1 MIKCLASPNFF
12 IIFSKM
18 IKLTDLL
25 KEVQNK
31 PKAIIMAGGASVG
44 KSTILK
50 TIDSQLKGFENLNAD
65 KYVED
70 KDSPMFGNLSA
81 ASSQIRKQ
89 DLPNAIAAKRNLIY
103 DTTASNLSTLQ
114 PTLDMLNE
122 GGYDVMMLMV
132 YAHPIVSFLRNYKR
146 ERKVP
151 AVGVL
156 GTWAN
161 VYNLLEEYKNIFG
174 DNFIIT
180 TVPSLTDEE
189 IQYIEEFNQALTQ
202 NKLKEYFSDLLSSGQ
217 FQSTFRKDD
226 STLSPEELEK
236 REKDRAKT
244 KVTLDKSI
252 DKIADTYENIQANLN
267 PVDIK
272 ELPNIVKNFVG

>member
-1 MIKCLASPNFF
+1 
-12 IIFSKM
+12 M

-44 KSTILK
+44 KSTVLK
-50 TIDSQLKGFENLNAD
+50 TIDSQLREFENLNAD

-81 ASSQIRKQ
+81 ASNQIRKQ

-114 PTLDMLNE
+114 PTLNMLNE
-122 GGYDVMMLMV
+122 GGYDVMMIMV

-151 AVGVL
+151 AAGVL
-156 GTWAN
+156 GTWGN
-161 VYNLLEEYKNIFG
+161 VYNLLDEYKNIFG
-174 DNFIIT
+174 DNFVLVRT
-180 TVPSLTDEE
+180 PAGPEE
-189 IQYIEEFNQALTQ
+189 EAEIANFEKAYQDGT
-202 NKLKEYFSDLLSSGQ
+202 LKEYFDNLLSTGQ
-217 FQSTFRKDD
+217 FTSSFRKDD
-226 STLSPEELEK
+226 TELSPEEKEK
-236 REKDRAKT
+236 REKSREKT
-244 KVTLDKSI
+244 KQQLYQNI
-252 DKIADTYENIQANLN
+252 DKIANTYGDIQSKLDPLN
-267 PVDIK
+267 PINSK
-272 ELPNIVKNFVG
+272 QLPSIVNNFTK

>member
-1 MIKCLASPNFF
+1 
-12 IIFSKM
+12 
-18 IKLTDLL
+18 
-25 KEVQNK
+25 
-31 PKAIIMAGGASVG
+31 
-44 KSTILK
+44 
-50 TIDSQLKGFENLNAD
+50 
-65 KYVED
+65 
-70 KDSPMFGNLSA
+70 
-81 ASSQIRKQ
+81 
-89 DLPNAIAAKRNLIY
+89 
-103 DTTASNLSTLQ
+103 
-114 PTLDMLNE
+114 
-122 GGYDVMMLMV
+122 MV

-174 DNFIIT
+174 DNFVLVAT
-180 TVPSLTDEE
+180 PASEE
-189 IQYIEEFNQALTQ
+189 ETNEVTNFETAYQQG
-202 NKLKEYFSDLLSSGQ
+202 KLKEYFSDLLASGQ

-252 DKIADTYENIQANLN
+252 DKIADTYSNIQANLN
-267 PVDIK
+267 PVDSK
-272 ELPNIVKNFVG
+272 ELPNLVKKFVG

>member
-1 MIKCLASPNFF
+1 
-12 IIFSKM
+12 M

-25 KEVQNK
+25 KEVTNK

-44 KSTILK
+44 KSTVLK
-50 TIDSQLKGFENLNAD
+50 SLQSVLKDFVNLNAD

-70 KDSPMFGNLSA
+70 KDSPMYGNLSA
-81 ASSQIRKQ
+81 ASSQIRKT
-89 DLPNAIAAKRNLIY
+89 DLPNAISNKQNLIY

-114 PTLDMLNE
+114 PILDELNAN
-122 GGYDVMMLMV
+122 GYDTMMIMV

-156 GTWAN
+156 GTWVN
-161 VYNLLEEYKNIFG
+161 VYNLLTDYKNIFG
-174 DNFIIT
+174 DNFVLVSTPASEEEATEIT
-180 TVPSLTDEE
+180 NFETAY
-189 IQYIEEFNQALTQ
+189 QQG
-202 NKLKEYFSDLLSSGQ
+202 KLKEYFSDLLASGQ
-217 FQSTFRKDD
+217 FQSTFRKSDVG
-226 STLSPEELEK
+226 LPPEELEK

-244 KVTLDKSI
+244 KIALDKNI

-267 PVDIK
+267 PVDNK